1 MGKATLSKKTKK
13 RNQKNEYQMM
23 CSQQFVQHITTWT
36 KINCKTTTRSQYHV
50 KEDQGMWGLNQR
62 EKNKKRGG
70 AGFKKNEIV
79 VMIGS
84 VQETQCSQDHEESQ
98 EHGVKEVKE
107 R

>member
-1 MGKATLSKKTKK
+1 MGFEPK
-13 RNQKNEYQMM
+13 
-23 CSQQFVQHITTWT
+23 
-36 KINCKTTTRSQYHV
+36 
-50 KEDQGMWGLNQR
+50 R
-62 EKNKKRGG
+62 EKQKERG

>member
-1 MGKATLSKKTKK
+1 
-13 RNQKNEYQMM
+13 
-23 CSQQFVQHITTWT
+23 
-36 KINCKTTTRSQYHV
+36 
-50 KEDQGMWGLNQR
+50 MWGLNQR